1 MASRESPIYAGIDR
15 ENKPCFYMHPTLK
28 QTKMFFLS
36 MVLLPLLLAVFVAVI
51 VGFYIRTAF
60 EPVLAVLSDPAIEPA
75 ATAAAPE
82 SSLLVVA
89 IAAAICT
96 FIIGTVFAAGLVVF
110 LKAMRSK
117 KAIERCSRNGT
128 VIVEPAYSLA
138 IAQYW
143 YSKVVVDL
151 SRTDFTN
158 YEADDFP
165 IEQIRRLVGVRIR
178 ESIIPDSIILKLA
191 QCKSLKRIDLTGS
204 ALSNDAAQSLCQL
217 TGVEFVLDDI
227 VEHVEVVEVI
237 CAELD

>member
-1 MASRESPIYAGIDR
+1 
-15 ENKPCFYMHPTLK
+15 
-28 QTKMFFLS
+28 
-36 MVLLPLLLAVFVAVI
+36 
-51 VGFYIRTAF
+51 
-60 EPVLAVLSDPAIEPA
+60 
-75 ATAAAPE
+75 
-82 SSLLVVA
+82 
-89 IAAAICT
+89 
-96 FIIGTVFAAGLVVF
+96 
-110 LKAMRSK
+110 MRSK

-165 IEQIRRLVGVRIR
+165 LEQIRRLVGVRIR

-237 CAELD
+237 CAEVD